1 MAKTGQDRL
10 NDPFL
15 NKGTAYTEEQRE
27 QYHLVGMLPPKVQ
40 TLEEQ
45 AREVYLQY
53 QEKSTNLEKR
63 IFLMTIFNTNRVLF
77 FKIFS
82 EHVTEF
88 MPIVYDPTIAETIE
102 NYSHLFVN
110 PQYAAFL
117 SINEPDKIAESL
129 KNAADGRDIKLIVV
143 TDGEEILG
151 IGDWGTQGVDISVGK
166 LMVYTAAAGVD
177 PACVLPV
184 VLDVGTNNEKLLN
197 DSLYLGNHQRRVNGE
212 RYYQFVDR
220 FVQTVEKLFP
230 GLYLHFEDFGRDNA
244 DNILKHYR
252 DHILTFNDDI
262 QGTGVIV
269 LAGIL
274 GALKIS
280 GQKLTDQ
287 KYVCF
292 GAGTAGTGI
301 VEQVYAEML
310 QAGLQPDEARKHFY
324 LVDKQ
329 GLLFEDTPDL
339 TPAQKPFARKRSE
352 FTNADQLKDLKSV
365 VQAVHPDILVGTSTR
380 SGAFTQDIVTE
391 MAAHTDRPII
401 FPLSNP
407 TQLAEAKAEDLIHW
421 TKGKALVAT
430 GIPAAPV
437 EYNGVKYEIGQANNA
452 LVYPGLGLGALA
464 VNAKILSD
472 EMISVAAHS
481 LGGIVDSSKP
491 GAAVLPPVEKL
502 NVFSQTVA
510 KAVANKAIA
519 DHLNQND
526 FQDGEKAVAAL
537 RWTPEYTDER
547 KEK

>member
-1 MAKTGQDRL
+1 MDKIGQTRL

-15 NKGTAYTEEQRE
+15 NRGTAYTKEQRE
-27 QYHLVGMLPPKVQ
+27 QYHLEGMLPPKQQ

-53 QEKSTNLEKR
+53 QEKKTNLEKR
-63 IFLMTIFNTNRVLF
+63 IFLMTVFNTNRVLF
-77 FKIFS
+77 FKVFS

-88 MPIVYDPTIAETIE
+88 MPIVYDPTIAESIE

-110 PQYAAFL
+110 PQNAAFL
-117 SINEPDKIAESL
+117 SIDEPDQIEASL

-197 DSLYLGNHQRRVNGE
+197 DSLYLGNHHRRINGE
-212 RYYQFVDR
+212 PYYQFVDR
-220 FVQTVEKLFP
+220 FVQTAEKLFP

-244 DNILKHYR
+244 DNLLKHYR
-252 DHILTFNDDI
+252 GQILTFNDDI

-274 GALKIS
+274 GALKINR
-280 GQKLTDQ
+280 QKLTEQ

-310 QAGLQPDEARKHFY
+310 QMGMKPDEARKHFY

-339 TPAQKPFARKRSE
+339 TPAQKPFVRKKTE
-352 FTNADQLKDLKSV
+352 FAHPEQLTDLKSV

-380 SGAFTQDIVTE
+380 SGAFTQEIVTE
-391 MAAHTDRPII
+391 MAAHTERPII

-407 TQLAEAKAEDLIHW
+407 TQLAEAKAQDLIQW

-430 GIPAAPV
+430 GIPADPV
-437 EYNGVKYEIGQANNA
+437 EYQGTKYEIGQANNA

-510 KAVANKAIA
+510 KAVANQAIK

-526 FQDGEKAVAAL
+526 YQDGEEAVQAL
-537 RWTPEYTDER
+537 RWSPVYSDDR
-547 KEK
+547 K

>member
-1 MAKTGQDRL
+1 MDKIGQTRL

-15 NKGTAYTEEQRE
+15 NRGTAYTKEQRE
-27 QYHLVGMLPPKVQ
+27 QYHLEGMLPPKQQ

-53 QEKSTNLEKR
+53 QEKKTNLEKR
-63 IFLMTIFNTNRVLF
+63 IFLMTVFNTNRVLF

-88 MPIVYDPTIAETIE
+88 MPIVYDPTIAESIE

-110 PQYAAFL
+110 PQNAAFL
-117 SINEPDKIAESL
+117 SIDEPDQIEASL

-184 VLDVGTNNEKLLN
+184 VLDVGTNNEKLLS
-197 DSLYLGNHQRRVNGE
+197 DSLYLGNHHRRINGE
-212 RYYQFVDR
+212 PYYQFVDR
-220 FVQTVEKLFP
+220 FVQTAEKLFP

-244 DNILKHYR
+244 DNLLKHYR
-252 DHILTFNDDI
+252 GQILTFNDDI

-280 GQKLTDQ
+280 GQKLTEQ

-310 QAGLQPDEARKHFY
+310 QMGMKSDEAREHFY

-339 TPAQKPFARKRSE
+339 TPAQKPFVRKKAE
-352 FTNADQLKDLKSV
+352 FAHPEQLTDLKSV

-380 SGAFTQDIVTE
+380 SGAFTQEIVTE
-391 MAAHTDRPII
+391 MAAHTERPII

-407 TQLAEAKAEDLIHW
+407 TQLAEAKAQDLIQW

-430 GIPAAPV
+430 GIPADPV
-437 EYNGVKYEIGQANNA
+437 EYQGTKYEIGQANNA

-510 KAVANKAIA
+510 KAVANQAIK

-526 FQDGEKAVAAL
+526 YQDGEEAVQAL
-537 RWTPEYTDER
+537 RWSPVYSDDR
-547 KEK
+547 K

>member
-1 MAKTGQDRL
+1 MDKIGQTRL

-15 NKGTAYTEEQRE
+15 NRGTAYTKEQRE
-27 QYHLVGMLPPKVQ
+27 QYHIEGMLPPKQ
-40 TLEEQ
+40 QMLEEQ

-53 QEKSTNLEKR
+53 QGKKTNLEKR
-63 IFLMTIFNTNRVLF
+63 IFLMTVFNTNRVLF
-77 FKIFS
+77 FKVFS

-88 MPIVYDPTIAETIE
+88 MPIVYDPTIAESIE

-110 PQYAAFL
+110 PQNAAFL
-117 SINEPDKIAESL
+117 SIDEPDQIEASL

-197 DSLYLGNHQRRVNGE
+197 DSLYLGNHHRRINGE
-212 RYYQFVDR
+212 PYYQFVDR
-220 FVQTVEKLFP
+220 FVQTAEKLFP

-244 DNILKHYR
+244 DNLLKHYR
-252 DHILTFNDDI
+252 GKILTFNDDI

-280 GQKLTDQ
+280 GQKLTEQ

-310 QAGLQPDEARKHFY
+310 QMGMKPDEAREHFY

-339 TPAQKPFARKRSE
+339 TPAQKPFVRKKAE
-352 FTNADQLKDLKSV
+352 FAHPDQLTDLKSV

-380 SGAFTQDIVTE
+380 SGAFTQEIVTE
-391 MAAHTDRPII
+391 MAAHTERPII

-407 TQLAEAKAEDLIHW
+407 TQLAEAKAQDLIQW

-430 GIPAAPV
+430 GIPADPV
-437 EYNGVKYEIGQANNA
+437 EYQGTKYEIGQANNA
-452 LVYPGLGLGALA
+452 LVYPGLGLGSLA

-472 EMISVAAHS
+472 EMISVAAHY

-502 NVFSQTVA
+502 NVFSQNVA
-510 KAVANKAIA
+510 KAVANQAIKN
-519 DHLNQND
+519 HLNQND
-526 FQDGEKAVAAL
+526 YQDGEEAVQAL
-537 RWTPEYTDER
+537 RWSPVYSDDR
-547 KEK
+547 K

>member
-1 MAKTGQDRL
+1 MDKIGQTRL

-15 NKGTAYTEEQRE
+15 NRGTAYTKEQRE
-27 QYHLVGMLPPKVQ
+27 QYHLEGMLPPKQQ

-53 QEKSTNLEKR
+53 QEKKTNLEKR
-63 IFLMTIFNTNRVLF
+63 IFLMTVFNTNRVLF

-88 MPIVYDPTIAETIE
+88 MPIVYDPTIAESIE

-110 PQYAAFL
+110 PQNAVFL
-117 SINEPDKIAESL
+117 SIDEPDQIEASL

-184 VLDVGTNNEKLLN
+184 VLDVGTNNEKLLS
-197 DSLYLGNHQRRVNGE
+197 DSLYLGNHHRRINGE
-212 RYYQFVDR
+212 PYYQFVDR
-220 FVQTVEKLFP
+220 FVQAVEKLFP

-244 DNILKHYR
+244 DNLLKHYR
-252 DHILTFNDDI
+252 GQILTFNDDI

-280 GQKLTDQ
+280 GQKLTEQ

-310 QAGLQPDEARKHFY
+310 QMGMKPDEAREHFY

-339 TPAQKPFARKRSE
+339 TPAQKPFVRKKTE
-352 FTNADQLKDLKSV
+352 FAHPEQLTDLKSV

-380 SGAFTQDIVTE
+380 SGAFTQEIVTE
-391 MAAHTDRPII
+391 MAAHTERPII

-407 TQLAEAKAEDLIHW
+407 TQLAEAKAQDLIQW

-430 GIPAAPV
+430 GIPADPV
-437 EYNGVKYEIGQANNA
+437 EYQGTKYEIGQANNA

-510 KAVANKAIA
+510 KAVANQAIK

-526 FQDGEKAVAAL
+526 YQDGEEAVQAL
-537 RWTPEYTDER
+537 RWSPVYSDDR
-547 KEK
+547 K

>member
-1 MAKTGQDRL
+1 MDKIGQTRL

-15 NKGTAYTEEQRE
+15 NRGTAYTKEQRE
-27 QYHLVGMLPPKVQ
+27 QYHLEGMLPPKQQ

-53 QEKSTNLEKR
+53 QEKKTNLEKR
-63 IFLMTIFNTNRVLF
+63 IFLMTVFNTNRVLF

-88 MPIVYDPTIAETIE
+88 MPIVYDPTIAESIE

-110 PQYAAFL
+110 PQNAAFL
-117 SINEPDKIAESL
+117 SIDEPDQIEASL

-197 DSLYLGNHQRRVNGE
+197 DSLYLGNHHRRINGE
-212 RYYQFVDR
+212 PYYQFVDR
-220 FVQTVEKLFP
+220 FVQTAEKLFP

-244 DNILKHYR
+244 DNLLKHYR
-252 DHILTFNDDI
+252 GKILTFNDDI

-280 GQKLTDQ
+280 GQKLTEQ

-310 QAGLQPDEARKHFY
+310 QMGMKPDEARKHFY

-329 GLLFEDTPDL
+329 GLLFEDIPDL
-339 TPAQKPFARKRSE
+339 TPAQKPFVRKKAE
-352 FTNADQLKDLKSV
+352 FAHPEQLIDLKSV

-380 SGAFTQDIVTE
+380 SGAFTQEIVTE
-391 MAAHTDRPII
+391 MAAHTERPII

-407 TQLAEAKAEDLIHW
+407 TQLAEAKAQDLIQW

-430 GIPAAPV
+430 GIPADPV
-437 EYNGVKYEIGQANNA
+437 EYQGTKYEIGQANNA

-464 VNAKILSD
+464 VDAKILSD

-510 KAVANKAIA
+510 KAVANQAIK

-526 FQDGEKAVAAL
+526 YQDGEEAVQAL
-537 RWTPEYTDER
+537 RWSPVYSDDR
-547 KEK
+547 K

>member
-1 MAKTGQDRL
+1 MDKIGQTRL

-15 NKGTAYTEEQRE
+15 NRGTAYTQEQRE
-27 QYHLVGMLPPKVQ
+27 QYHLEGMLPPKQQ

-53 QEKSTNLEKR
+53 QGKKTNLEKR
-63 IFLMTIFNTNRVLF
+63 IFLMTVFNTNRVLF
-77 FKIFS
+77 FKVFS

-88 MPIVYDPTIAETIE
+88 MPIVYDPTIAESIE

-110 PQYAAFL
+110 PQNAAFL
-117 SINEPDKIAESL
+117 SIDEPDQIEASL

-197 DSLYLGNHQRRVNGE
+197 DSLYLGNHHRRINGE
-212 RYYQFVDR
+212 PYYQFVDR
-220 FVQTVEKLFP
+220 FVQTAEKLFP

-244 DNILKHYR
+244 DNLLKHYR
-252 DHILTFNDDI
+252 GKILTFNDDI

-280 GQKLTDQ
+280 GQKLTEQ

-310 QAGLQPDEARKHFY
+310 QMGMKQDEAREHFY

-339 TPAQKPFARKRSE
+339 TPAQKPFVRKKAE
-352 FTNADQLKDLKSV
+352 FAHPDQLTDLKSV

-380 SGAFTQDIVTE
+380 SGAFTQEIVTE
-391 MAAHTDRPII
+391 MAAHTERPII

-407 TQLAEAKAEDLIHW
+407 TQLAEAKAQDLIQW

-430 GIPAAPV
+430 GIPADPA
-437 EYNGVKYEIGQANNA
+437 EYQGTKYEIGQANNA
-452 LVYPGLGLGALA
+452 LVYPGLGLGSLA

-510 KAVANKAIA
+510 KAVANQAIKN
-519 DHLNQND
+519 HLNQND
-526 FQDGEKAVAAL
+526 YQDGEEAVQAL
-537 RWTPEYTDER
+537 RWSPVYSDDR
-547 KEK
+547 K

>member
-1 MAKTGQDRL
+1 MDKIGQTRL

-15 NKGTAYTEEQRE
+15 NRGTAYTKEQRE
-27 QYHLVGMLPPKVQ
+27 QYHLEGMLPPKQQ

-53 QEKSTNLEKR
+53 QEKKTNLEKR
-63 IFLMTIFNTNRVLF
+63 IFLMTVFNTNRVLF

-88 MPIVYDPTIAETIE
+88 MPIVYDPTIAESIE

-110 PQYAAFL
+110 PQNAAFL
-117 SINEPDKIAESL
+117 SIDEPDQIEASL

-197 DSLYLGNHQRRVNGE
+197 DSLYLGNHHRRINGE
-212 RYYQFVDR
+212 PYYQFVDR
-220 FVQTVEKLFP
+220 FVQTAEKLFP

-244 DNILKHYR
+244 DNLLKHYR
-252 DHILTFNDDI
+252 GQILTFNDDI

-280 GQKLTDQ
+280 GQKLTEQ

-310 QAGLQPDEARKHFY
+310 QMGMKPDEARKHFY

-339 TPAQKPFARKRSE
+339 TPAQKPFVRKKAE
-352 FTNADQLKDLKSV
+352 FAHPDQLIDLKSV

-380 SGAFTQDIVTE
+380 SGAFTQEIVTE
-391 MAAHTDRPII
+391 MADHTERPII

-407 TQLAEAKAEDLIHW
+407 TQLAEAKAQDLIQW

-430 GIPAAPV
+430 GIPADPV
-437 EYNGVKYEIGQANNA
+437 EYQGTKYEIGQANNA
-452 LVYPGLGLGALA
+452 LVYPGLGLGSLA

-481 LGGIVDSSKP
+481 LGGIVDSSEP

-510 KAVANKAIA
+510 KAVANQAIK

-526 FQDGEKAVAAL
+526 YQDGEEAVQAL
-537 RWTPEYTDER
+537 RWSPVYSDDR
-547 KEK
+547 K

>member
-1 MAKTGQDRL
+1 MDKIGQTRL

-15 NKGTAYTEEQRE
+15 NRGTAYTKEQRE
-27 QYHLVGMLPPKVQ
+27 QYHLEGMLPPKQQ

-45 AREVYLQY
+45 VREVYLQY
-53 QEKSTNLEKR
+53 QEKKTNLEKR
-63 IFLMTIFNTNRVLF
+63 IFLMTVFNTNRVLF
-77 FKIFS
+77 FKVFS

-88 MPIVYDPTIAETIE
+88 MPIVYDPTIAESIE

-110 PQYAAFL
+110 PQNAAFL
-117 SINEPDKIAESL
+117 SIDEPDQIEASL
-129 KNAADGRDIKLIVV
+129 TNAADGRDIKLIVV

-197 DSLYLGNHQRRVNGE
+197 DSLYLGNHHRRINGE
-212 RYYQFVDR
+212 PYYQFVDR
-220 FVQTVEKLFP
+220 FVQAVEKLFP

-244 DNILKHYR
+244 DNLLKHYR
-252 DHILTFNDDI
+252 GQILTFNDDI

-280 GQKLTDQ
+280 GQKLTEQ

-310 QAGLQPDEARKHFY
+310 QMGMKPDEAREHFY

-339 TPAQKPFARKRSE
+339 TPAQKPFVRKKAE
-352 FTNADQLKDLKSV
+352 FAHPDQLTDLKSV

-380 SGAFTQDIVTE
+380 SGAFTQEIVTE
-391 MAAHTDRPII
+391 MADHTERPII

-407 TQLAEAKAEDLIHW
+407 TQLAEAKAQDVIQW

-430 GIPAAPV
+430 GIPADPV
-437 EYNGVKYEIGQANNA
+437 EYQGTKYEIGQANNA

-510 KAVANKAIA
+510 KAVANQAIK

-526 FQDGEKAVAAL
+526 YQDGEEAVQAL
-537 RWTPEYTDER
+537 RWSPVYSDDW
-547 KEK
+547 K

>member
-1 MAKTGQDRL
+1 MDKIGQTRL

-15 NKGTAYTEEQRE
+15 NRGTAYTKEQRE
-27 QYHLVGMLPPKVQ
+27 QYHLEGMLPPKQQ

-53 QEKSTNLEKR
+53 QEKKTNLEKR
-63 IFLMTIFNTNRVLF
+63 IFLMTVFNTNRVLF

-88 MPIVYDPTIAETIE
+88 MPIVYDPTIAESIE

-110 PQYAAFL
+110 PQNAAFL
-117 SINEPDKIAESL
+117 SIDEPDQIEASL

-184 VLDVGTNNEKLLN
+184 VLDVGTNNEKLLS
-197 DSLYLGNHQRRVNGE
+197 DSLYLGNHHRRINGE
-212 RYYQFVDR
+212 PYYQFVDR
-220 FVQTVEKLFP
+220 FVQAVEKLFP

-244 DNILKHYR
+244 DNLLKHYR
-252 DHILTFNDDI
+252 GQILTFNDDI

-280 GQKLTDQ
+280 GQKLTEQ

-310 QAGLQPDEARKHFY
+310 QMGMKPDEARKHFY

-339 TPAQKPFARKRSE
+339 TPAQKPFVRKKAE
-352 FTNADQLKDLKSV
+352 FAHPEQLTDLKSV

-380 SGAFTQDIVTE
+380 SGAFTQEIVTE
-391 MAAHTDRPII
+391 MAAHTERPII

-407 TQLAEAKAEDLIHW
+407 TQLAEAKAQDLIQW

-430 GIPAAPV
+430 GIPADPV
-437 EYNGVKYEIGQANNA
+437 EYQGTKYEIGQANNA

-510 KAVANKAIA
+510 KAVANQAIK

-526 FQDGEKAVAAL
+526 YQDGEEAVQAL
-537 RWTPEYTDER
+537 RWSPVYSDDR
-547 KEK
+547 K

>member
-1 MAKTGQDRL
+1 MDKIGQTRL

-15 NKGTAYTEEQRE
+15 NRGTAYTKEQRE
-27 QYHLVGMLPPKVQ
+27 QYHLEGMLPPKQQ

-53 QEKSTNLEKR
+53 QEKKTNLEKR
-63 IFLMTIFNTNRVLF
+63 IFLMTVFNTNRVLF

-88 MPIVYDPTIAETIE
+88 MPIVYDPTIAESIE

-110 PQYAAFL
+110 PQNAVFL
-117 SINEPDKIAESL
+117 SIDEPDQLEASL

-184 VLDVGTNNEKLLN
+184 VLDVGTNNEKLLS
-197 DSLYLGNHQRRVNGE
+197 DSLYLGNHHRRINGE
-212 RYYQFVDR
+212 PYYQFVDR
-220 FVQTVEKLFP
+220 FVQAVEKLFP

-244 DNILKHYR
+244 DNLLKHYR
-252 DHILTFNDDI
+252 GQILTFNDDI

-280 GQKLTDQ
+280 GQKLTEQ

-310 QAGLQPDEARKHFY
+310 QMGMKPDEARKHFY

-329 GLLFEDTPDL
+329 GLLFEDTSDL
-339 TPAQKPFARKRSE
+339 TPAQKPFVRKKTE
-352 FTNADQLKDLKSV
+352 FAHPEELTDLKSV

-380 SGAFTQDIVTE
+380 SGAFTQEIVTE
-391 MAAHTDRPII
+391 MAAHTERPII

-407 TQLAEAKAEDLIHW
+407 TQLAEAKAQDLIQW

-430 GIPAAPV
+430 GIPADPV
-437 EYNGVKYEIGQANNA
+437 EYQGTKYEIGQANNA

-510 KAVANKAIA
+510 KAVANQAIK

-526 FQDGEKAVAAL
+526 YQDGEEAVQAL
-537 RWTPEYTDER
+537 RWFPVYSDDR
-547 KEK
+547 K

>member
-1 MAKTGQDRL
+1 MDKIGQTRL

-15 NKGTAYTEEQRE
+15 NRGTAYTKEQRE
-27 QYHLVGMLPPKVQ
+27 QYHLEGMLPPKQQ

-53 QEKSTNLEKR
+53 QEKKTNLEKR
-63 IFLMTIFNTNRVLF
+63 IFLMTVFNTNRVLF
-77 FKIFS
+77 FKVFS

-88 MPIVYDPTIAETIE
+88 MPIVYDPTIAESIE

-110 PQYAAFL
+110 PQNAAFL
-117 SINEPDKIAESL
+117 SIDEPDEIEASL

-197 DSLYLGNHQRRVNGE
+197 DSLYLGNHHRRINGE
-212 RYYQFVDR
+212 PYYQFVDR
-220 FVQTVEKLFP
+220 FVQAVEKLFP

-244 DNILKHYR
+244 DNLLKHYR
-252 DHILTFNDDI
+252 GQILTFNDDI

-280 GQKLTDQ
+280 GQKLTEQ

-310 QAGLQPDEARKHFY
+310 QMGMKPDEARKHFY

-339 TPAQKPFARKRSE
+339 TPAQKPFVRKKAE
-352 FTNADQLKDLKSV
+352 FAHPEQLTDLKSV

-380 SGAFTQDIVTE
+380 SGAFTQEIVTE
-391 MAAHTDRPII
+391 MAAHTERPII

-407 TQLAEAKAEDLIHW
+407 TQLAEAKAQDLIQW

-430 GIPAAPV
+430 GIPADPV
-437 EYNGVKYEIGQANNA
+437 EYQGTKYEIGQANNA

-510 KAVANKAIA
+510 KAVANQAIK

-526 FQDGEKAVAAL
+526 YQDGEEAVQAL
-537 RWTPEYTDER
+537 RWSPVYSDDR
-547 KEK
+547 K

>member
-1 MAKTGQDRL
+1 MDKIGQTRL

-15 NKGTAYTEEQRE
+15 NRGTAYTKEQRE
-27 QYHLVGMLPPKVQ
+27 QYHLEGMLPPKQQ

-45 AREVYLQY
+45 VREVYLQY
-53 QEKSTNLEKR
+53 QEKKTNLEKR
-63 IFLMTIFNTNRVLF
+63 IFLMTVFNTNRVLF
-77 FKIFS
+77 FKVFS

-88 MPIVYDPTIAETIE
+88 MPIVYDPTIAESIE

-110 PQYAAFL
+110 PQNAVFL
-117 SINEPDKIAESL
+117 SIDEPDQIEASL

-184 VLDVGTNNEKLLN
+184 VLDVGTNNEKLLS
-197 DSLYLGNHQRRVNGE
+197 DSLYLGNHHRRINGE
-212 RYYQFVDR
+212 PYYQFVDR
-220 FVQTVEKLFP
+220 FVQEVEKLFP

-244 DNILKHYR
+244 DNLLKHYR
-252 DHILTFNDDI
+252 GKILTFNDDI

-280 GQKLTDQ
+280 GQKLTEQ

-310 QAGLQPDEARKHFY
+310 QMGMKPDEARKHFY

-339 TPAQKPFARKRSE
+339 TPAQKPFVRKKAE
-352 FTNADQLKDLKSV
+352 FAHPEQLTDLKSV
-365 VQAVHPDILVGTSTR
+365 VKAVHPDILVGTSTR
-380 SGAFTQDIVTE
+380 SGAFTQEIVTE
-391 MAAHTDRPII
+391 MAAHTERPII

-407 TQLAEAKAEDLIHW
+407 TQLAEAKAQDLIQW

-430 GIPAAPV
+430 GIPADPV
-437 EYNGVKYEIGQANNA
+437 EYQGTKYEIGQANNA

-510 KAVANKAIA
+510 KAVANQAIK

-526 FQDGEKAVAAL
+526 YQDGEEAVQAL
-537 RWTPEYTDER
+537 RWSPVYSDDR
-547 KEK
+547 K

>member
-1 MAKTGQDRL
+1 MDKIGQTRL

-15 NKGTAYTEEQRE
+15 NRGTAYTKEQRE
-27 QYHLVGMLPPKVQ
+27 QYHLEGMLPPKQQ

-45 AREVYLQY
+45 VREVYLQY
-53 QEKSTNLEKR
+53 QEKKTNLEKR
-63 IFLMTIFNTNRVLF
+63 IFLMTVFNTNRVLF
-77 FKIFS
+77 FKVFS

-88 MPIVYDPTIAETIE
+88 MPIVYDPTIAESIE

-110 PQYAAFL
+110 PQNAAFL
-117 SINEPDKIAESL
+117 SIDEPDQIEASL

-151 IGDWGTQGVDISVGK
+151 IGDWGTQSVDISVGK

-197 DSLYLGNHQRRVNGE
+197 DSLYLGNHHRRINGE
-212 RYYQFVDR
+212 PYYQFVDR
-220 FVQTVEKLFP
+220 FVQTAEKLFP

-244 DNILKHYR
+244 DNLLKHYR
-252 DHILTFNDDI
+252 GQILTFNDDI

-280 GQKLTDQ
+280 GQKLTEQ

-310 QAGLQPDEARKHFY
+310 QMGMKPDEARKHFY

-339 TPAQKPFARKRSE
+339 TPAQKPFVRKKAE
-352 FTNADQLKDLKSV
+352 FAHPEQLTDLKSV

-380 SGAFTQDIVTE
+380 SGAFTQEIVTE
-391 MAAHTDRPII
+391 MAAHTERPII

-407 TQLAEAKAEDLIHW
+407 TQLAEAKAQDLIQW

-430 GIPAAPV
+430 GIPADPV
-437 EYNGVKYEIGQANNA
+437 EYQGTKYEIGQANNA

-510 KAVANKAIA
+510 KAVANQAIK

-526 FQDGEKAVAAL
+526 YQDGEEAVQAL
-537 RWTPEYTDER
+537 RWSPVYSDDR
-547 KEK
+547 K

>member
-1 MAKTGQDRL
+1 MEKTGQDRL

-15 NKGTAYTEEQRE
+15 NHGTAFTEEQRK
-27 QYHLVGMLPPKVQ
+27 QYHLEGILPPQ
-40 TLEEQ
+40 EQSLESQ
-45 AREVYLQY
+45 VREVYLQY

-110 PQYAAFL
+110 PQNAAFL
-117 SINEPDKIAESL
+117 SIDKPDQMEASL

-184 VLDVGTNNEKLLN
+184 VLDVGTNNEKLLK
-197 DSLYLGNHQRRVNGE
+197 DDLYLGNKHSRVNGDK
-212 RYYQFVDR
+212 YYQFVDQ
-220 FVQTVEKLFP
+220 FVQCVEKLFP

-244 DNILKHYR
+244 DNILKKYR

-262 QGTGVIV
+262 QGTGIIV

-280 GQKLTDQ
+280 GQKLTEQ

-301 VEQVYAEML
+301 VEQVYSEML
-310 QAGLQPDEARKHFY
+310 QAGLKPEEARQHFY

-329 GLLFEDTPDL
+329 GLLFDDTPDL
-339 TPAQKPFARKRSE
+339 TPAQKPFVRKRSE
-352 FTNADQLKDLKSV
+352 FANADQLKDLKSV

-391 MAAHTDRPII
+391 MAEHTERPII

-407 TQLAEAKAEDLIHW
+407 TQLAEAKAQDLIEW

-430 GIPAAPV
+430 GIPADPV
-437 EYNGVKYEIGQANNA
+437 DYQGVKYEIGQANNA

-464 VNAKILSD
+464 VNAKVLSD

-481 LGGIVDSSKP
+481 LGGIVDSTKP

-502 NVFSQTVA
+502 NIFSQTVA
-510 KAVANKAIA
+510 HAVANQAIK
-519 DHLNQND
+519 DHLNQNEYD
-526 FQDGEKAVAAL
+526 DGKQAVEAL
-537 RWTPEYTDER
+537 RWAPEYKNE
-547 KEK
+547 

>member
-1 MAKTGQDRL
+1 MDKIGQTRL

-15 NKGTAYTEEQRE
+15 NRGTAYTKEQRE
-27 QYHLVGMLPPKVQ
+27 QYHLEGMLPPKQQ

-53 QEKSTNLEKR
+53 QEKKTNLEKR
-63 IFLMTIFNTNRVLF
+63 IFLMTVFNTNRVLF

-88 MPIVYDPTIAETIE
+88 MPIVYDPTIAESIE

-110 PQYAAFL
+110 PQNAAFL
-117 SINEPDKIAESL
+117 SIDEPDQIEASL

-197 DSLYLGNHQRRVNGE
+197 DSLYLGNHHWRINGE
-212 RYYQFVDR
+212 PYYQFVDR
-220 FVQTVEKLFP
+220 FVQAVEKLFP

-244 DNILKHYR
+244 DNLLKHYR
-252 DHILTFNDDI
+252 GQILTFNDDI

-280 GQKLTDQ
+280 GQKLTEQ

-310 QAGLQPDEARKHFY
+310 QMGMKPDEARKHFY

-339 TPAQKPFARKRSE
+339 TPAQKPFVRKKAE
-352 FTNADQLKDLKSV
+352 FAHPDQLIDLKSV

-380 SGAFTQDIVTE
+380 SGAFTQEIVTE
-391 MAAHTDRPII
+391 MADHTERPII

-407 TQLAEAKAEDLIHW
+407 TQLAEAKAQDLIQW

-430 GIPAAPV
+430 GIPADPV
-437 EYNGVKYEIGQANNA
+437 EYQGTKYEIGQANNA

-481 LGGIVDSSKP
+481 LGGIVDSSEP

-510 KAVANKAIA
+510 KAVANQAIK

-526 FQDGEKAVAAL
+526 YQDGEEAVQAL
-537 RWTPEYTDER
+537 RWSPVYSDDW
-547 KEK
+547 K

>member
-1 MAKTGQDRL
+1 MEKTGQTRL

-15 NKGTAYTEEQRE
+15 NRGTAFTEEQRK
-27 QYHLVGMLPPKVQ
+27 QYHLEGMLPPQ
-40 TLEEQ
+40 EQSLESQ
-45 AREVYLQY
+45 VREVYLQY

-110 PQYAAFL
+110 PQNAAFL
-117 SINEPDKIAESL
+117 SIDKPDQMEASL

-184 VLDVGTNNEKLLN
+184 VLDVGTNNEKLLK
-197 DSLYLGNHQRRVNGE
+197 DDLYLGNKHSRVNGDK
-212 RYYQFVDR
+212 YYQFVDQ
-220 FVQTVEKLFP
+220 FVQCVEKLFP

-244 DNILKHYR
+244 DNILKKYR

-262 QGTGVIV
+262 QGTGIIV

-280 GQKLTDQ
+280 GQKLTEQ

-301 VEQVYAEML
+301 VEQVYSEML
-310 QAGLQPDEARKHFY
+310 QAGLKPEEARQHFY

-329 GLLFEDTPDL
+329 GLLFDDTPDL
-339 TPAQKPFARKRSE
+339 TPAQKPFVRKRSE
-352 FTNADQLKDLKSV
+352 FANADQLKDLKSV

-380 SGAFTQDIVTE
+380 SGAFTQEIVTE
-391 MAAHTDRPII
+391 MAEHTERPII

-407 TQLAEAKAEDLIHW
+407 TQLAEAKAQDLIEW

-430 GIPAAPV
+430 GIPADPV
-437 EYNGVKYEIGQANNA
+437 DYQGVKYEIGQANNA

-464 VNAKILSD
+464 VNAKVLSD

-502 NVFSQTVA
+502 NIFSQTVA
-510 KAVANKAIA
+510 HAVANQAIK
-519 DHLNQND
+519 DHLNQNEYE
-526 FQDGEKAVAAL
+526 DGKQAVEAL
-537 RWTPEYTDER
+537 RWTPEYKDE
-547 KEK
+547 

>member
-1 MAKTGQDRL
+1 MDKIGQTRL

-15 NKGTAYTEEQRE
+15 NRGTAYTQEQRE
-27 QYHLVGMLPPKVQ
+27 QYHLEGMLPPKQQ

-45 AREVYLQY
+45 VREVYLQY
-53 QEKSTNLEKR
+53 QEKKTNLEKR
-63 IFLMTIFNTNRVLF
+63 IFLMTVFNTNRVLF
-77 FKIFS
+77 FKVFS

-88 MPIVYDPTIAETIE
+88 MPIVYDPTIAESIE

-110 PQYAAFL
+110 PQNAAFL
-117 SINEPDKIAESL
+117 SIDEPDQIEASL

-197 DSLYLGNHQRRVNGE
+197 DSLYLGNHHRRINGE
-212 RYYQFVDR
+212 PYYQFVDR
-220 FVQTVEKLFP
+220 FVQAVEKLFP

-244 DNILKHYR
+244 DNLLKHYR
-252 DHILTFNDDI
+252 GQILTFNDDI

-280 GQKLTDQ
+280 GQKLTEQ

-310 QAGLQPDEARKHFY
+310 QMGMKPDEAREHFY

-339 TPAQKPFARKRSE
+339 TPAQKPFVRKKAE
-352 FTNADQLKDLKSV
+352 FAHPDQLTDLKSV

-380 SGAFTQDIVTE
+380 SGAFTQEIVTE
-391 MAAHTDRPII
+391 MADHTERPII

-407 TQLAEAKAEDLIHW
+407 TQLAEAKAQDVIQW

-430 GIPAAPV
+430 GIPADPV
-437 EYNGVKYEIGQANNA
+437 EYQGTKYEIGQANNA

-510 KAVANKAIA
+510 KAVANQAIK

-526 FQDGEKAVAAL
+526 YQDGEEAVQAL
-537 RWTPEYTDER
+537 RWSPVYSDDW
-547 KEK
+547 K

>member
-1 MAKTGQDRL
+1 MDKIGQTRL

-15 NKGTAYTEEQRE
+15 NRGTAYTKEQRE
-27 QYHLVGMLPPKVQ
+27 QYHLEGMLPPKQQ

-45 AREVYLQY
+45 VREVYLQY
-53 QEKSTNLEKR
+53 QEKKTNLEKR
-63 IFLMTIFNTNRVLF
+63 IFLMTVFNTNRVLF
-77 FKIFS
+77 FKVFS

-88 MPIVYDPTIAETIE
+88 MPIVYDPTIAESIE

-110 PQYAAFL
+110 PQNAAFL
-117 SINEPDKIAESL
+117 SIDEPDQIEASL

-184 VLDVGTNNEKLLN
+184 VLDVGTNNEKLLS
-197 DSLYLGNHQRRVNGE
+197 DSLYLGNHHRRINGE
-212 RYYQFVDR
+212 PYYQFVDR
-220 FVQTVEKLFP
+220 FVQAVEKLFP

-244 DNILKHYR
+244 DNLLKHYR
-252 DHILTFNDDI
+252 GQILTFNDDI

-280 GQKLTDQ
+280 GQKLTEQ

-310 QAGLQPDEARKHFY
+310 QMGMKPDEARKHFY

-339 TPAQKPFARKRSE
+339 TPAQKPFVRKKAE
-352 FTNADQLKDLKSV
+352 FAHPEQLTDLKSV

-380 SGAFTQDIVTE
+380 SGAFTQEIVTE
-391 MAAHTDRPII
+391 MAAHTERPII

-407 TQLAEAKAEDLIHW
+407 TQLAEAKAQDLIQW

-430 GIPAAPV
+430 GIPADPV
-437 EYNGVKYEIGQANNA
+437 EYQGTKYEIGQANNA

-510 KAVANKAIA
+510 KAVANQAIK

-526 FQDGEKAVAAL
+526 YQDGEEAVQAL
-537 RWTPEYTDER
+537 RWSPVYSDDR
-547 KEK
+547 K

>member
-1 MAKTGQDRL
+1 MDKIGQTRL

-15 NKGTAYTEEQRE
+15 NRGTAYTKEQRE
-27 QYHLVGMLPPKVQ
+27 QYHLEGMLPPKQQ

-53 QEKSTNLEKR
+53 QEKKTNLEKR
-63 IFLMTIFNTNRVLF
+63 IFLMTVFNTNRVLF

-88 MPIVYDPTIAETIE
+88 MPIVYDPTIAESIE

-110 PQYAAFL
+110 PQNAAFL
-117 SINEPDKIAESL
+117 SIDEPDQIEASL

-197 DSLYLGNHQRRVNGE
+197 DSLYLGNHHRRINGE
-212 RYYQFVDR
+212 PYYQFVDR
-220 FVQTVEKLFP
+220 FVQAVEKLFP

-244 DNILKHYR
+244 DNLLKHYR
-252 DHILTFNDDI
+252 GQILTFNDDI

-280 GQKLTDQ
+280 GQKLTEQ

-310 QAGLQPDEARKHFY
+310 QMGMKPDEARKHFY

-339 TPAQKPFARKRSE
+339 TPAQKPFVRKKAE
-352 FTNADQLKDLKSV
+352 FAHPEQLTDLKSV

-380 SGAFTQDIVTE
+380 SGAFTQEIVTE
-391 MAAHTDRPII
+391 MAAHTERPII

-407 TQLAEAKAEDLIHW
+407 TQLAEAKAQDLIQW

-430 GIPAAPV
+430 GIPADPV
-437 EYNGVKYEIGQANNA
+437 EYQGTKYEIGQANNA

-481 LGGIVDSSKP
+481 LGGIVDSSEP

-510 KAVANKAIA
+510 KAVANQAIK

-526 FQDGEKAVAAL
+526 YQDGEEAVQAL
-537 RWTPEYTDER
+537 RWSPVYSDDR
-547 KEK
+547 K

>member
-1 MAKTGQDRL
+1 MDKIGQTRL

-15 NKGTAYTEEQRE
+15 NRGTAYTKEQRE
-27 QYHLVGMLPPKVQ
+27 QYHLEGMLPPKQQ

-53 QEKSTNLEKR
+53 QEKKTNLEKR
-63 IFLMTIFNTNRVLF
+63 IFLMTVFNTNRVLF
-77 FKIFS
+77 FKVFS

-88 MPIVYDPTIAETIE
+88 MPIVYDPTIAESIE

-110 PQYAAFL
+110 PQNAAFL
-117 SINEPDKIAESL
+117 SIDEPDQIEASL

-184 VLDVGTNNEKLLN
+184 VLDVGTNNEKLLS
-197 DSLYLGNHQRRVNGE
+197 DSLYLGNHHRRINGE
-212 RYYQFVDR
+212 PYYQFVDR
-220 FVQTVEKLFP
+220 FVQAVEKLFP

-244 DNILKHYR
+244 DNLLKHYR
-252 DHILTFNDDI
+252 GQILTFNDDI

-280 GQKLTDQ
+280 GQKLTEQ

-310 QAGLQPDEARKHFY
+310 QMGMKPDEARKHFY

-339 TPAQKPFARKRSE
+339 TPAQKPFVRKKAE
-352 FTNADQLKDLKSV
+352 FAHPEQLTDLKSV

-380 SGAFTQDIVTE
+380 SGAFTQEIVTE
-391 MAAHTDRPII
+391 MAAHTERPII

-407 TQLAEAKAEDLIHW
+407 TQLAEAKAQDLIQW

-430 GIPAAPV
+430 GIPADPV
-437 EYNGVKYEIGQANNA
+437 EYQGTKYEIGQANNA

-510 KAVANKAIA
+510 KAVANQAIK

-526 FQDGEKAVAAL
+526 YQDGEEAVQAL
-537 RWTPEYTDER
+537 RWSPVYSDDR
-547 KEK
+547 K

>member
-1 MAKTGQDRL
+1 MTKTGQDRL

-15 NKGTAYTEEQRE
+15 NRGTAYTEEQRE
-27 QYHLVGMLPPKVQ
+27 KYHLVGMLPPKIQ

-53 QEKSTNLEKR
+53 QEKSSNLEKR

-110 PQYAAFL
+110 PQNAAFL
-117 SINEPDKIAESL
+117 SINEPDKIEESL

-184 VLDVGTNNEKLLN
+184 VLDVGTNNDKLLN
-197 DSLYLGNHQRRVNGE
+197 DSLYLGNHQRRVSGDP
-212 RYYQFVDR
+212 YYQFVDR

-301 VEQVYAEML
+301 VEQVYSEML
-310 QAGLQPDEARKHFY
+310 QAGLQPEEARKHFY

-339 TPAQKPFARKRSE
+339 TPAQKPFVRKRSE
-352 FTNADQLKDLKSV
+352 FSNADQLKDLKSV

-391 MAAHTDRPII
+391 MATHTERPII

-430 GIPAAPV
+430 GIPADPV
-437 EYNGVKYEIGQANNA
+437 EYEGTKYEIGQANNA

-537 RWTPEYTDER
+537 RWAPEYKDEQ
-547 KEK
+547 E

>member
-15 NKGTAYTEEQRE
+15 NKGTAFTEEQRE
-27 QYHLVGMLPPKVQ
+27 KYQLAGMLPPKVQ
-40 TLEEQ
+40 SLEEQ

-63 IFLMTIFNTNRVLF
+63 IFLMTVFNTNRVLF
-77 FKIFS
+77 FKVFS

-117 SINEPDKIAESL
+117 SINEPDQIEDSL

-166 LMVYTAAAGVD
+166 LMVYTAAAGLD

-184 VLDVGTNNEKLLN
+184 VLDVGTNNDKLLN
-197 DSLYLGNHQRRVNGE
+197 DSLYLGNHQRRVNGKP
-212 RYYQFVDR
+212 YYQFVDR

-310 QAGLQPDEARKHFY
+310 QAGLQPEEARRHFY

-329 GLLFEDTPDL
+329 GLLFEDTPEL
-339 TPAQKPFARKRSE
+339 TPAQKPFVRKRSE
-352 FTNADQLKDLKSV
+352 FSNADQLKDLKSV

-391 MAAHTDRPII
+391 MATHTERPII

-430 GIPAAPV
+430 GIPADPV
-437 EYNGVKYEIGQANNA
+437 DYDGTKYEIGQANNA

-526 FQDGEKAVAAL
+526 FQDGDKAVAAL
-537 RWTPEYTDER
+537 RWAPEYKDEQ
-547 KEK
+547 E

>member
-1 MAKTGQDRL
+1 MDKIGQTRL

-15 NKGTAYTEEQRE
+15 NRGTAYTKEQRE
-27 QYHLVGMLPPKVQ
+27 QYHLEGMLPPKQQ

-45 AREVYLQY
+45 VREVYLQY
-53 QEKSTNLEKR
+53 QEKKTNLEKR
-63 IFLMTIFNTNRVLF
+63 IFLMTVFNTNRVLF

-88 MPIVYDPTIAETIE
+88 MPIVYDPTIAESIE

-110 PQYAAFL
+110 PQNAAFL
-117 SINEPDKIAESL
+117 SIDEPDQIEASL

-197 DSLYLGNHQRRVNGE
+197 DSLYLGNHHRRINGE
-212 RYYQFVDR
+212 PYYQFVDR
-220 FVQTVEKLFP
+220 FVQAVEKLFP

-244 DNILKHYR
+244 DNLLKHYR
-252 DHILTFNDDI
+252 GQILTFNDDI

-280 GQKLTDQ
+280 GQKLTEQ

-310 QAGLQPDEARKHFY
+310 QMGMKPDEARKHFY

-339 TPAQKPFARKRSE
+339 TPAQKPFVRKKAE
-352 FTNADQLKDLKSV
+352 FAHPEQLIDLKSV

-380 SGAFTQDIVTE
+380 SGAFTQEIVTE
-391 MAAHTDRPII
+391 MAAHTERPII

-407 TQLAEAKAEDLIHW
+407 TQLAEAKAQDLIQW

-430 GIPAAPV
+430 GIPADPV
-437 EYNGVKYEIGQANNA
+437 EYQGTKYEIGQANNA

-510 KAVANKAIA
+510 KAVANQAIK

-526 FQDGEKAVAAL
+526 YQDGEEAVQAL
-537 RWTPEYTDER
+537 RWSPVYSDDR
-547 KEK
+547 K

>member
-1 MAKTGQDRL
+1 MEKTGQDRL

-15 NKGTAYTEEQRE
+15 NHGTAFTEEQRK
-27 QYHLVGMLPPKVQ
+27 QYHLEGMLPPQ
-40 TLEEQ
+40 EQSLESQ
-45 AREVYLQY
+45 VREVYLQY

-110 PQYAAFL
+110 PQNAAFL
-117 SINEPDKIAESL
+117 SIDKPDQMEASL

-184 VLDVGTNNEKLLN
+184 VLDVGTNNEKLLK
-197 DSLYLGNHQRRVNGE
+197 DDLYLGNKHSRVNGDK
-212 RYYQFVDR
+212 YYQFVDQ
-220 FVQTVEKLFP
+220 FVQCVEKLFP

-244 DNILKHYR
+244 DNILKKYR

-262 QGTGVIV
+262 QGTGIIV

-280 GQKLTDQ
+280 GQKLTEQ

-301 VEQVYAEML
+301 VEQVYSEML
-310 QAGLQPDEARKHFY
+310 QAGLKPEEARQHFY

-329 GLLFEDTPDL
+329 GLLFDDTPDL
-339 TPAQKPFARKRSE
+339 TPAQKPFVRKRSE
-352 FTNADQLKDLKSV
+352 FANADQLKDLKSV

-391 MAAHTDRPII
+391 MTEHTERPII

-407 TQLAEAKAEDLIHW
+407 TQLAEAKAQDLIEW

-430 GIPAAPV
+430 GIPADPV
-437 EYNGVKYEIGQANNA
+437 DYQGVKYEIGQANNA

-464 VNAKILSD
+464 VNAKVLSD

-481 LGGIVDSSKP
+481 LGGIVDSTKP

-502 NVFSQTVA
+502 NIFSQTVA
-510 KAVANKAIA
+510 HAVANQAIK
-519 DHLNQND
+519 DHLNQNEYD
-526 FQDGEKAVAAL
+526 DGKQAVEAL
-537 RWTPEYTDER
+537 RWAPEYKNE
-547 KEK
+547 

>member
-1 MAKTGQDRL
+1 MDKIGQTRL

-15 NKGTAYTEEQRE
+15 NRGTAYTKEQRE
-27 QYHLVGMLPPKVQ
+27 QYHLEGMLPPKQQ

-53 QEKSTNLEKR
+53 QGKKTNLEKR
-63 IFLMTIFNTNRVLF
+63 IFLMTVFNTNRVLF
-77 FKIFS
+77 FKVFS

-88 MPIVYDPTIAETIE
+88 MPIVYDPTIAESIE

-110 PQYAAFL
+110 PQNAAFL
-117 SINEPDKIAESL
+117 SIDEPDQIEASL

-197 DSLYLGNHQRRVNGE
+197 DSLYLGNHHRRINGE
-212 RYYQFVDR
+212 PYYQFVDR
-220 FVQTVEKLFP
+220 FVQAVEKLFP

-244 DNILKHYR
+244 DNLLKHYR
-252 DHILTFNDDI
+252 GQILTFNDDI

-280 GQKLTDQ
+280 GQKLTEQ

-310 QAGLQPDEARKHFY
+310 QMGMKQDEAREHFY

-339 TPAQKPFARKRSE
+339 TPAQKPFVRKKAE
-352 FTNADQLKDLKSV
+352 FAHPDQLTDLKSV

-380 SGAFTQDIVTE
+380 SGAFTQEIVTE
-391 MAAHTDRPII
+391 MAAHTERPII

-407 TQLAEAKAEDLIHW
+407 TQLAEAKAQDLIQW

-430 GIPAAPV
+430 GIPADPA
-437 EYNGVKYEIGQANNA
+437 EYQGTKYEIGQANNA

-510 KAVANKAIA
+510 KAVANQAIK

-526 FQDGEKAVAAL
+526 YQDGEEAVQAL
-537 RWTPEYTDER
+537 RWSPVYSDDR
-547 KEK
+547 K

>member
-1 MAKTGQDRL
+1 MDKIGQTRL

-15 NKGTAYTEEQRE
+15 NRGTAYTKEQRE
-27 QYHLVGMLPPKVQ
+27 QYHLEGMLPPKQQ

-53 QEKSTNLEKR
+53 QEKKTNLEKR
-63 IFLMTIFNTNRVLF
+63 IFLMTVFNTNRVLF
-77 FKIFS
+77 FKVFS

-88 MPIVYDPTIAETIE
+88 MPIVYDPTIAESIE

-110 PQYAAFL
+110 PQNAAFL
-117 SINEPDKIAESL
+117 SIDEPDQIEASL

-197 DSLYLGNHQRRVNGE
+197 DSLYLGNHHRRINGE
-212 RYYQFVDR
+212 PYYQFVDR
-220 FVQTVEKLFP
+220 FVQAVEKLFP

-244 DNILKHYR
+244 DNLLKHYR
-252 DHILTFNDDI
+252 GQILTFNDDI

-280 GQKLTDQ
+280 GQKLTEQ

-310 QAGLQPDEARKHFY
+310 QMGMKPDEARKHFY

-339 TPAQKPFARKRSE
+339 TPAQKPFVRKKAE
-352 FTNADQLKDLKSV
+352 FAHPEQLTDLKSV

-380 SGAFTQDIVTE
+380 SGAFTQEIVTE
-391 MAAHTDRPII
+391 MAAHTERPII

-407 TQLAEAKAEDLIHW
+407 TQLAEAKAQDLIQW

-430 GIPAAPV
+430 GIPADPV
-437 EYNGVKYEIGQANNA
+437 EYQGTKYEIGQANNA

-510 KAVANKAIA
+510 KAVANQAIK

-526 FQDGEKAVAAL
+526 YQDGEEAVQAL
-537 RWTPEYTDER
+537 RWSPVYSDDR
-547 KEK
+547 K

>member
-1 MAKTGQDRL
+1 MEKTGQDRL

-15 NKGTAYTEEQRE
+15 NHGTAFTEEQRK
-27 QYHLVGMLPPKVQ
+27 QYHLEGMLPPQ
-40 TLEEQ
+40 EQSLESQ
-45 AREVYLQY
+45 VREVYLQY

-110 PQYAAFL
+110 PQNAAFL
-117 SINEPDKIAESL
+117 SIDKPDQMEASL

-184 VLDVGTNNEKLLN
+184 VLDVGTNNEKLLK
-197 DSLYLGNHQRRVNGE
+197 DDLYLGNKHSRVNGDK
-212 RYYQFVDR
+212 YYQFVDQ
-220 FVQTVEKLFP
+220 FVQCVEKLFP

-244 DNILKHYR
+244 DNILKKYR

-262 QGTGVIV
+262 QGTGIIV

-280 GQKLTDQ
+280 GQKLTEQ

-301 VEQVYAEML
+301 VEQVYSEML
-310 QAGLQPDEARKHFY
+310 QAGLKPEEARQHFY

-329 GLLFEDTPDL
+329 GLLFDDTPDL
-339 TPAQKPFARKRSE
+339 TPAQKPFVRKRSE

-391 MAAHTDRPII
+391 MAEHTERPII

-407 TQLAEAKAEDLIHW
+407 TQLAEAKAQDLIEW

-430 GIPAAPV
+430 GIPADPV
-437 EYNGVKYEIGQANNA
+437 NYQGVKYEIGQANNA

-464 VNAKILSD
+464 VNARVLSD

-481 LGGIVDSSKP
+481 LGGIVDSTKP

-502 NVFSQTVA
+502 NIFSQTVA
-510 KAVANKAIA
+510 HAVASQAIK
-519 DHLNQND
+519 DHLNQNEYD
-526 FQDGEKAVAAL
+526 DGKQAVEAL
-537 RWTPEYTDER
+537 RWAPEYKNE
-547 KEK
+547 

>member
-1 MAKTGQDRL
+1 MEKTGQDRL

-15 NKGTAYTEEQRE
+15 NHGTAFTEEQRK
-27 QYHLVGMLPPKVQ
+27 QYHLEGMLPPQ
-40 TLEEQ
+40 EQSLESQ
-45 AREVYLQY
+45 VREVYLQY

-110 PQYAAFL
+110 PQNAAFL
-117 SINEPDKIAESL
+117 SIDKPDQMEASL

-184 VLDVGTNNEKLLN
+184 VLDVGTNNEKLLK
-197 DSLYLGNHQRRVNGE
+197 DDLYLGNKHSRVNGDK
-212 RYYQFVDR
+212 YYQFVDQ
-220 FVQTVEKLFP
+220 FVQCVEKLFP

-244 DNILKHYR
+244 DNILKKYR

-262 QGTGVIV
+262 QGTGIIV

-280 GQKLTDQ
+280 GQKLTEQ

-301 VEQVYAEML
+301 VEQVYSEML
-310 QAGLQPDEARKHFY
+310 QAGLKPEEARQHFY

-329 GLLFEDTPDL
+329 GLLFDDTPDL
-339 TPAQKPFARKRSE
+339 TPAQKPFVRKRSE
-352 FTNADQLKDLKSV
+352 FTNADQLKNLKSV

-391 MAAHTDRPII
+391 MAEHTERPII

-407 TQLAEAKAEDLIHW
+407 TQLAEAKAQDLIEW

-430 GIPAAPV
+430 GIPADPV
-437 EYNGVKYEIGQANNA
+437 NYQGVKYEIGQANNA

-464 VNAKILSD
+464 VNARVLSD

-481 LGGIVDSSKP
+481 LGGIVDSTKP

-502 NVFSQTVA
+502 NIFSQTVA
-510 KAVANKAIA
+510 HAVASQAIK
-519 DHLNQND
+519 DHLNQNEYD
-526 FQDGEKAVAAL
+526 DGKQAVEAL
-537 RWTPEYTDER
+537 RWAPEYKNE
-547 KEK
+547 

>member
-1 MAKTGQDRL
+1 MDKIGQTRL

-15 NKGTAYTEEQRE
+15 NRGTAYTKEQRE
-27 QYHLVGMLPPKVQ
+27 QYHLEGMLPPKQQ

-53 QEKSTNLEKR
+53 QGKKTNLEKR
-63 IFLMTIFNTNRVLF
+63 IFLMTVFNTNRVLF
-77 FKIFS
+77 FKVFS

-88 MPIVYDPTIAETIE
+88 MPIVYDPTIAESIE

-110 PQYAAFL
+110 PQNAAFL
-117 SINEPDKIAESL
+117 SIDEPDQIEASL

-184 VLDVGTNNEKLLN
+184 VLDVGTNNEKLLS
-197 DSLYLGNHQRRVNGE
+197 DSLYLGNHHRRINGE
-212 RYYQFVDR
+212 PYYQFVDR
-220 FVQTVEKLFP
+220 FVQTAEKLFP

-244 DNILKHYR
+244 DNLLKHYR
-252 DHILTFNDDI
+252 GQILTFNDDI

-280 GQKLTDQ
+280 GQKLTEQ

-310 QAGLQPDEARKHFY
+310 QMGMKPDEARKHFY

-339 TPAQKPFARKRSE
+339 TPAQKPFVRKKAE
-352 FTNADQLKDLKSV
+352 FAHPEQLTDLKSV

-380 SGAFTQDIVTE
+380 SGAFTQEIVTE
-391 MAAHTDRPII
+391 MAAHTERPII

-407 TQLAEAKAEDLIHW
+407 TQLAEAKAQDLIQW

-430 GIPAAPV
+430 GIPADSV
-437 EYNGVKYEIGQANNA
+437 EYQGTKYEIGQANNA

-510 KAVANKAIA
+510 KAVANQAIK

-526 FQDGEKAVAAL
+526 YQDGEEAVQAL
-537 RWTPEYTDER
+537 RWSPVYSDDR
-547 KEK
+547 K

>member
-1 MAKTGQDRL
+1 MDKIGQTRL

-15 NKGTAYTEEQRE
+15 NRGTAYTKEQRE
-27 QYHLVGMLPPKVQ
+27 QYHLEGMLPPKQQ

-45 AREVYLQY
+45 VREVYLQY
-53 QEKSTNLEKR
+53 QEKKTNLEKR
-63 IFLMTIFNTNRVLF
+63 IFLMTVFNTNRVLF

-88 MPIVYDPTIAETIE
+88 MPIVYDPTIAESIE

-110 PQYAAFL
+110 PQNAAFL
-117 SINEPDKIAESL
+117 SIDEPDQIEASL

-184 VLDVGTNNEKLLN
+184 VLDVGTNNEKLLS
-197 DSLYLGNHQRRVNGE
+197 DSLYLGNHHRRINGE
-212 RYYQFVDR
+212 PYYQFVDR
-220 FVQTVEKLFP
+220 FVQAVEKLFP

-244 DNILKHYR
+244 DNLLKHYR
-252 DHILTFNDDI
+252 GQILTFNDDI

-280 GQKLTDQ
+280 GQKLTEQ

-310 QAGLQPDEARKHFY
+310 QMGMKPDEARKHFY

-339 TPAQKPFARKRSE
+339 TPAQKPFVRKKTE
-352 FTNADQLKDLKSV
+352 FAHPEQLTDLKSV

-380 SGAFTQDIVTE
+380 SGAFTQEIVTE
-391 MAAHTDRPII
+391 MAAHTERPII

-407 TQLAEAKAEDLIHW
+407 TQLAEAKAQDLIQW

-430 GIPAAPV
+430 GIPADPV
-437 EYNGVKYEIGQANNA
+437 EYQGTKYEIGQANNA

-510 KAVANKAIA
+510 KAVANQAIK

-526 FQDGEKAVAAL
+526 YQDGEEAVQAL
-537 RWTPEYTDER
+537 RWSPVYSDDR
-547 KEK
+547 K

>member
-1 MAKTGQDRL
+1 MEKTGQDRL

-15 NKGTAYTEEQRE
+15 NHGTAFTEEQRK
-27 QYHLVGMLPPKVQ
+27 QYHLEGMLPPQ
-40 TLEEQ
+40 EQSLESQ
-45 AREVYLQY
+45 VREVYLQY

-77 FKIFS
+77 FKVFS

-110 PQYAAFL
+110 PQNAAFL
-117 SINEPDKIAESL
+117 SIDKPDQMEASL

-184 VLDVGTNNEKLLN
+184 VLDVGTNNEKLLK
-197 DSLYLGNHQRRVNGE
+197 DDLYLGNKHSRVNGDK
-212 RYYQFVDR
+212 YYQFVDQ
-220 FVQTVEKLFP
+220 FVQCVEKLFP

-244 DNILKHYR
+244 DNILKKYR

-262 QGTGVIV
+262 QGTGIIV

-280 GQKLTDQ
+280 GQKLTEQ

-301 VEQVYAEML
+301 VEQVYSEML
-310 QAGLQPDEARKHFY
+310 QAGLKPEEARQHFY

-329 GLLFEDTPDL
+329 GLLFDDTPDL
-339 TPAQKPFARKRSE
+339 TPAQKPFVRKRSE
-352 FTNADQLKDLKSV
+352 FANADQLKDLKSV

-391 MAAHTDRPII
+391 MAEHTERPII

-407 TQLAEAKAEDLIHW
+407 TQLAEAKAQDLIEW

-430 GIPAAPV
+430 GIPADPV
-437 EYNGVKYEIGQANNA
+437 DYQGVKYEIGQANNA

-464 VNAKILSD
+464 VNAKVLSD

-481 LGGIVDSSKP
+481 LGGIVDSTKP

-502 NVFSQTVA
+502 NIFSQTVA
-510 KAVANKAIA
+510 HAVANQAIK
-519 DHLNQND
+519 DHLNQNEYD
-526 FQDGEKAVAAL
+526 DGKQAVEAL
-537 RWTPEYTDER
+537 RWAPEYKNE
-547 KEK
+547 

>member
-1 MAKTGQDRL
+1 MTKTGQDRL

-15 NKGTAYTEEQRE
+15 NRGTAYTEEQRE
-27 QYHLVGMLPPKVQ
+27 KYHLVGMLPPKIQ

-53 QEKSTNLEKR
+53 QEKSSNLEKR

-110 PQYAAFL
+110 PQNAAFL
-117 SINEPDKIAESL
+117 SINEPDKIEESL

-184 VLDVGTNNEKLLN
+184 VLDVGTNNDKLLN
-197 DSLYLGNHQRRVNGE
+197 DSLYLGNHQRRVN
-212 RYYQFVDR
+212 R

-301 VEQVYAEML
+301 VEQVYSEML
-310 QAGLQPDEARKHFY
+310 QAGLQPEEARKHFY

-329 GLLFEDTPDL
+329 GLLFEDTHDL
-339 TPAQKPFARKRSE
+339 TPAQKPFVRKRSE
-352 FTNADQLKDLKSV
+352 FSNADQLKDLKSV

-391 MAAHTDRPII
+391 MATHTERPII

-430 GIPAAPV
+430 GIPADPV
-437 EYNGVKYEIGQANNA
+437 EYEGTKYEIGQANNA

-537 RWTPEYTDER
+537 RWAPEYSDEQ
-547 KEK
+547 E

>member
-1 MAKTGQDRL
+1 MDKIGQTRL

-15 NKGTAYTEEQRE
+15 NRGTAYTKEQRE
-27 QYHLVGMLPPKVQ
+27 QYHLEGMLPPKQQ

-53 QEKSTNLEKR
+53 QEKKTNLEKR
-63 IFLMTIFNTNRVLF
+63 IFLMTVFNTNRVLF

-88 MPIVYDPTIAETIE
+88 MPIVYDPTIAESIE

-110 PQYAAFL
+110 PQNAAFL
-117 SINEPDKIAESL
+117 SIDEPDEIEASL

-197 DSLYLGNHQRRVNGE
+197 DSLYLGNHHRRINGE
-212 RYYQFVDR
+212 PYYQFVDR
-220 FVQTVEKLFP
+220 FVQAVEKLFP

-244 DNILKHYR
+244 DNLLKHYR
-252 DHILTFNDDI
+252 GQILTFNDDI

-280 GQKLTDQ
+280 GQKLTEQ

-310 QAGLQPDEARKHFY
+310 QMGMKPDEARKHFY

-339 TPAQKPFARKRSE
+339 TPAQKPFVRKKAE
-352 FTNADQLKDLKSV
+352 FAHPEQLTDLKSV

-380 SGAFTQDIVTE
+380 SGAFTQEIVTE
-391 MAAHTDRPII
+391 MAAHTERPII

-407 TQLAEAKAEDLIHW
+407 TQLAEAKAQDLIQW

-430 GIPAAPV
+430 GIPADPV
-437 EYNGVKYEIGQANNA
+437 EYQGTKYEIGQANNA

-481 LGGIVDSSKP
+481 LGGIIDSSKP

-510 KAVANKAIA
+510 KAVANQAIK

-526 FQDGEKAVAAL
+526 YQDGEEAVQAL
-537 RWTPEYTDER
+537 RWSPVYSDDR
-547 KEK
+547 K

>member
-1 MAKTGQDRL
+1 MEKTGQDRL

-15 NKGTAYTEEQRE
+15 NHGTAFTEEQRK
-27 QYHLVGMLPPKVQ
+27 QYHLEGMLPPQ
-40 TLEEQ
+40 EQSLESQ
-45 AREVYLQY
+45 VREVYLQY

-110 PQYAAFL
+110 PQNAAFL
-117 SINEPDKIAESL
+117 SIDKPDQMEASL

-184 VLDVGTNNEKLLN
+184 VLDVGTNNEKLLK
-197 DSLYLGNHQRRVNGE
+197 DDLYLGNKHSRVNGDK
-212 RYYQFVDR
+212 YYQFVDQ
-220 FVQTVEKLFP
+220 FVQCVEKLFP

-244 DNILKHYR
+244 DNILKKYR

-262 QGTGVIV
+262 QGTGIIV

-280 GQKLTDQ
+280 GQKLTEQ

-301 VEQVYAEML
+301 VEQVYSEML
-310 QAGLQPDEARKHFY
+310 QAGLKPEEARQHFY

-329 GLLFEDTPDL
+329 GLLFDDTPDL
-339 TPAQKPFARKRSE
+339 TPAQKPFVRKRSE
-352 FTNADQLKDLKSV
+352 FANADQLKDLKSV

-391 MAAHTDRPII
+391 MAEHTERPII

-407 TQLAEAKAEDLIHW
+407 TQLAEAKAQDLIEW

-430 GIPAAPV
+430 GIPADPV
-437 EYNGVKYEIGQANNA
+437 NYQGVKYEIGQANNA

-464 VNAKILSD
+464 VNAKVLSD

-481 LGGIVDSSKP
+481 LGGIVDSTKP

-502 NVFSQTVA
+502 NIFSQTVA
-510 KAVANKAIA
+510 HAVANQAIK
-519 DHLNQND
+519 DHLNQNEYD
-526 FQDGEKAVAAL
+526 DGKQAVEAL
-537 RWTPEYTDER
+537 RWAPEYKDE
-547 KEK
+547 

>member
-1 MAKTGQDRL
+1 MEKTGQDRL

-15 NKGTAYTEEQRE
+15 NHGTAFTEEQRK
-27 QYHLVGMLPPKVQ
+27 QYHLEGMLPPQ
-40 TLEEQ
+40 EQSLESQ
-45 AREVYLQY
+45 VREVYLQY

-110 PQYAAFL
+110 PQNAAFL
-117 SINEPDKIAESL
+117 SIDKPDQMEASL

-184 VLDVGTNNEKLLN
+184 VLDVGTNNEKLLK
-197 DSLYLGNHQRRVNGE
+197 DDLYLGNKHSRVNGDK
-212 RYYQFVDR
+212 YYQFVDQ
-220 FVQTVEKLFP
+220 FVQCVEKLFP

-244 DNILKHYR
+244 DNILKKYR

-262 QGTGVIV
+262 QGTGIIV

-280 GQKLTDQ
+280 GQKLTEQ

-301 VEQVYAEML
+301 VEQVYSEML
-310 QAGLQPDEARKHFY
+310 QAGLKPEEARQHFY

-329 GLLFEDTPDL
+329 GLLFDDTPDL
-339 TPAQKPFARKRSE
+339 TPAQKPFVRKRSE

-391 MAAHTDRPII
+391 MAEHTERPII

-407 TQLAEAKAEDLIHW
+407 TQLAEAKAQDLIEW

-430 GIPAAPV
+430 GIPADPV
-437 EYNGVKYEIGQANNA
+437 DYQGVKYEIGQANNA

-464 VNAKILSD
+464 VNAKVLSD

-481 LGGIVDSSKP
+481 LGGIVDSTKP

-502 NVFSQTVA
+502 NIFSQTVA
-510 KAVANKAIA
+510 HAVANQAIK
-519 DHLNQND
+519 DHLNQNEYD
-526 FQDGEKAVAAL
+526 DGKQAVEAL
-537 RWTPEYTDER
+537 RWAPEYKNE
-547 KEK
+547 

>member
-1 MAKTGQDRL
+1 MDKIGQTRL

-15 NKGTAYTEEQRE
+15 NRGTAYTKEQRE
-27 QYHLVGMLPPKVQ
+27 QYHLEGMLPPKQQ

-53 QEKSTNLEKR
+53 QGKKTNLEKR
-63 IFLMTIFNTNRVLF
+63 IFLMTVFNTNRVLF
-77 FKIFS
+77 FKVFS

-88 MPIVYDPTIAETIE
+88 MPIVYDPTIAESIE

-110 PQYAAFL
+110 PQNAAFL
-117 SINEPDKIAESL
+117 SIDEPDQIEASL

-197 DSLYLGNHQRRVNGE
+197 DSLYLGNHHRRINGE
-212 RYYQFVDR
+212 PYYQFVDR
-220 FVQTVEKLFP
+220 FVQTAEKLFP

-244 DNILKHYR
+244 DNLLKHYR
-252 DHILTFNDDI
+252 GKILTFNDDI

-280 GQKLTDQ
+280 GQKLTEQ

-310 QAGLQPDEARKHFY
+310 QMGMKQDEAREHFY

-339 TPAQKPFARKRSE
+339 TPAQKPFVRKKAE
-352 FTNADQLKDLKSV
+352 FAHPDQLTDLKSV

-380 SGAFTQDIVTE
+380 SGAFTQEIVTE
-391 MAAHTDRPII
+391 MADHTERPII

-407 TQLAEAKAEDLIHW
+407 TQLAEAKAQDLIQW

-430 GIPAAPV
+430 GIPADPV
-437 EYNGVKYEIGQANNA
+437 EYQGTKYEIGQANNA

-510 KAVANKAIA
+510 KAVANQAIKN
-519 DHLNQND
+519 HLNQND
-526 FQDGEKAVAAL
+526 YQDGEEAVQAL
-537 RWTPEYTDER
+537 RWSPVYSDDR
-547 KEK
+547 K

>member
-1 MAKTGQDRL
+1 MDKIGQTRL

-15 NKGTAYTEEQRE
+15 NRGTAYTKEQRE
-27 QYHLVGMLPPKVQ
+27 QYHLEGMLPPKQQ

-53 QEKSTNLEKR
+53 QEKKTNLEKR
-63 IFLMTIFNTNRVLF
+63 IFLMTVFNTNRVLF

-88 MPIVYDPTIAETIE
+88 MPIVYDPTIAESIE

-110 PQYAAFL
+110 PQNAAFL
-117 SINEPDKIAESL
+117 SIDEPDQIEASL

-184 VLDVGTNNEKLLN
+184 VLDVGTNNEKLLS
-197 DSLYLGNHQRRVNGE
+197 DSLYLGNHHRRINGE
-212 RYYQFVDR
+212 PYYQFVDR
-220 FVQTVEKLFP
+220 FVQTAEKLFP

-244 DNILKHYR
+244 DNLLKHYR
-252 DHILTFNDDI
+252 GQILTFNDDI

-280 GQKLTDQ
+280 GQKLTEQ

-310 QAGLQPDEARKHFY
+310 QMGMKPDEARKHFY

-339 TPAQKPFARKRSE
+339 TPAQKPFVRKKAE
-352 FTNADQLKDLKSV
+352 FAHPEQLIDLKSV

-380 SGAFTQDIVTE
+380 SGAFTQEIVTE
-391 MAAHTDRPII
+391 MAAHTERPII

-407 TQLAEAKAEDLIHW
+407 TQLAEAKAQDLIQW

-430 GIPAAPV
+430 GIPADPV
-437 EYNGVKYEIGQANNA
+437 EYQGTKYEIGQANNA

-510 KAVANKAIA
+510 KAVANQAIK

-526 FQDGEKAVAAL
+526 YQDGEEAVQAL
-537 RWTPEYTDER
+537 RWSPVYSDDR
-547 KEK
+547 K

>member
-1 MAKTGQDRL
+1 MEKTGQDRL

-15 NKGTAYTEEQRE
+15 NHGTAFTEEQRK
-27 QYHLVGMLPPKVQ
+27 QYHLEGMLPPQ
-40 TLEEQ
+40 EQSLESQ
-45 AREVYLQY
+45 VREVYLQY

-110 PQYAAFL
+110 PQNAAFL
-117 SINEPDKIAESL
+117 SIDKPDQMEASL

-184 VLDVGTNNEKLLN
+184 VLDVGTNNEKLLK
-197 DSLYLGNHQRRVNGE
+197 DDLYLGNKHSRVNGDK
-212 RYYQFVDR
+212 YYQFVDQ
-220 FVQTVEKLFP
+220 FVQCVEKLFP

-244 DNILKHYR
+244 DNILKKYR

-262 QGTGVIV
+262 QGTGIIV

-280 GQKLTDQ
+280 GQKLTEQ

-301 VEQVYAEML
+301 VEQVYSEML
-310 QAGLQPDEARKHFY
+310 QAGLKPEEARQHFY

-329 GLLFEDTPDL
+329 GLLFDDTPDL
-339 TPAQKPFARKRSE
+339 TPAQKPFVRKRSE

-391 MAAHTDRPII
+391 MAEHTERPII

-407 TQLAEAKAEDLIHW
+407 TQLAEAKAQDLIEW

-430 GIPAAPV
+430 GIPADPV
-437 EYNGVKYEIGQANNA
+437 DYQGVKYEIGQANNA

-464 VNAKILSD
+464 VNARVLSD

-481 LGGIVDSSKP
+481 LGGIVDSTKP

-502 NVFSQTVA
+502 NIFSQTVA
-510 KAVANKAIA
+510 HAVANQAIK
-519 DHLNQND
+519 DHLNQNEYD
-526 FQDGEKAVAAL
+526 DGKQAVEAL
-537 RWTPEYTDER
+537 RWAPEYKNE
-547 KEK
+547 